1 MKEIE
6 LSADRLG
13 SRADDVYD
21 ALIAAHAGL
30 GDAESV
36 ALNARLILVLANLIG
51 DADKVI
57 AAIDA
62 AREPAVHIDRDP

>member
-1 MKEIE
+1 MKETE

-21 ALIAAHAGL
+21 ALITAHSGL
-30 GDAESV
+30 GDAES
-36 ALNARLILVLANLIG
+36 ATLNARLILMLANLIG

-57 AAIDA
+57 AAIKA
-62 AREPAVHIDRDP
+62 AREPTVHIERRP

>member
-1 MKEIE
+1 MKEGE

-21 ALIAAHAGL
+21 ALIAAHTGL
-30 GDAESV
+30 GDAESA
-36 ALNARLILVLANLIG
+36 ALNARLILVLANFIG

-62 AREPAVHIDRDP
+62 AREPAVDVEREP